1 MEKGG
6 QKVSLFD
13 HMRTL
18 WDQIDF
24 HPTRLKLP
32 VQEEE
37 SGDTDRNEIK
47 EGDQEIVELST
58 VPAVVAPNVIK
69 EYPENIVG
77 LSMNNLPP
85 EITEFDI
92 LKSMKILKL

>member
-1 MEKGG
+1 M
-6 QKVSLFD
+6 SLFD

-18 WDQIDF
+18 WGQIDF
-24 HPTRLKLP
+24 HPTSFKLP
-32 VQEEE
+32 EQEEE

-58 VPAVVAPNVIK
+58 VPAVLAPNVIK
-69 EYPENIVG
+69 EYLENIVG
-77 LSMNNLPP
+77 LGMNDLPP